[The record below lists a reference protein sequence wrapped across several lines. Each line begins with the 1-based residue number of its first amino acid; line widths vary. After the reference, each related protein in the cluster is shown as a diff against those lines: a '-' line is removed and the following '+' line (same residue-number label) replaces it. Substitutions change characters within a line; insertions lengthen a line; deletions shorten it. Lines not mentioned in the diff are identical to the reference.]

1 MVGQW
6 TEISMYPHWININLL
21 CYIIQT
27 KDSIK
32 YGNTRNE
39 DLKHSFLIRFN
50 TILKVLAELPDI

>member
-1 MVGQW
+1 MNWNFNVPALNKYQSFVLYY
-6 TEISMYPHWININLL
+6 TDQRFN
-21 CYIIQT
+21 
-27 KDSIK
+27 K